1 MLIVQCLFEALFS
14 KITIETAMIVRV
26 LDPIPLDFD
35 PYQFYTIKCFQK
47 LVGSLKG
54 PLFIFLSFNT
64 CLVATRCFTW
74 SRLKAKSFR
83 LVGPDPFC
91 KIGLIL

>member
-35 PYQFYTIKCFQK
+35 PYQ
-47 LVGSLKG
+47 LSLFKN
-54 PLFIFLSFNT
+54 LLD
-64 CLVATRCFTW
+64 L
-74 SRLKAKSFR
+74 
-83 LVGPDPFC
+83 
-91 KIGLIL
+91 